1 MKKLLY
7 FLFFSLFAGTKC
19 SAQIRLVPGES
30 KVGKEIFIIHA
41 IPSMAMDTQK
51 YIVVSSKSNLYNN
64 GIPFSKD
71 LRHIPMNP
79 RNIHINSTQVDNL
92 IYQAFGTKLNALKDR
107 KETLGII
114 FIFKPDGSIVD
125 VSFSLHYNTI
135 ITLEDIEAI
144 DKALRANIKATF
156 TGREYL
162 QQEAISGDIKTIV
175 F

>member
-1 MKKLLY
+1 
-7 FLFFSLFAGTKC
+7 
-19 SAQIRLVPGES
+19 
-30 KVGKEIFIIHA
+30 
-41 IPSMAMDTQK
+41 
-51 YIVVSSKSNLYNN
+51 
-64 GIPFSKD
+64 
-71 LRHIPMNP
+71 
-79 RNIHINSTQVDNL
+79 
-92 IYQAFGTKLNALKDR
+92 
-107 KETLGII
+107 
-114 FIFKPDGSIVD
+114 VD